1 VFGLLRYRPTFT
13 LKGRTPLGLRGW
25 DGIPLHPHS
34 VHFPIAGY
42 LLAAVFDL
50 VSLLSQGRPWSRDA
64 FVAATWV
71 MLAGAVL
78 SLWTAL
84 TGFLEWRFTPRG
96 SQVRRTAN
104 AHAVTMLTAT
114 ALVLSCIALR
124 VLHWPGAT
132 STTLPITALSVLA
145 ALAVSVGALL
155 GGDLVYAHGVRVDNA
170 TDSFAYHPSPV
181 DLLPNGRTLADGTA
195 RDGRVEPEPAPRR
208 RLTPG

>member
-1 VFGLLRYRPTFT
+1 MFGLLRYRPTFT

-96 SQVRRTAN
+96 SHRHDHVIPSSPPAGPSRS
-104 AHAVTMLTAT
+104 LLDPDS
-114 ALVLSCIALR
+114 AL
-124 VLHWPGAT
+124 
-132 STTLPITALSVLA
+132 LA
-145 ALAVSVGALL
+145 APGSQRPQHLSAHRGDSHGRPSSSPATPERPRFVSLL
-155 GGDLVYAHGVRVDNA
+155 
-170 TDSFAYHPSPV
+170 
-181 DLLPNGRTLADGTA
+181 
-195 RDGRVEPEPAPRR
+195 
-208 RLTPG
+208 